1 MKKLV
6 RWAPAVVAPVA
17 VVAVALTAPAVASAS
32 SSAPTADSVAQV
44 IELVEGSADAQYSGR
59 VEQTSE
65 LGLPELPQTSNGMYS
80 GASGSFG
87 GGDAAEAITEATAD
101 HELRV
106 FVGGSDRQR
115 VQVLDELAERDVV
128 RNGSTVWLYDSA
140 ENTAV
145 RAELPADA
153 ADAVVPGDA
162 ADLTPAQL
170 ADRFLDEVGP
180 STDVTVDEG
189 TRVAGR
195 AAYRIV
201 LDPRTDGTLVDSVAI
216 AVDAETGVPLQV
228 VVQAVGQDAPAL
240 QVGFTSIDYTAP
252 DAGLFDFTPPA
263 GAEVTEKDAADA
275 PSGRPALPRPVVTG
289 EDWTSI
295 AAVDTGSSA
304 DRAAADPEFGDLLGQ
319 LTTPVDGGQGVQTS
333 LVSVLLTDDGRVLT
347 GAVPLDALVEA
358 AAAG

>member
-44 IELVEGSADAQYSGR
+44 IELVEGSAGAQYSGR

-65 LGLPELPQTSNGMYS
+65 LGLPQLPQTGNGMYS

-115 VQVLDELAERDVV
+115 VQLLDELAERDVV

-153 ADAVVPGDA
+153 AAVPGDA
-162 ADLTPAQL
+162 AALTPAQL

-252 DAGLFDFTPPA
+252 DADLFDFTPPA
-263 GAEVTEKDAADA
+263 GAEITEKDAADA
-275 PSGRPALPRPVVTG
+275 PSGRPALPRPVITG

-295 AAVDTGSSA
+295 AAFDTGSSA
-304 DRAAADPEFGDLLGQ
+304 DRAADPEFGDLLGQ